1 MTNEDL
7 VIGDDYSNSVEVVT
21 IKQFDRLVQTL
32 VENKAISQMQVNKIY
47 KGE

>member
-32 VENKAISQMQVNKIY
+32 FEKKVINQKEVDKIY
-47 KGE
+47 KG